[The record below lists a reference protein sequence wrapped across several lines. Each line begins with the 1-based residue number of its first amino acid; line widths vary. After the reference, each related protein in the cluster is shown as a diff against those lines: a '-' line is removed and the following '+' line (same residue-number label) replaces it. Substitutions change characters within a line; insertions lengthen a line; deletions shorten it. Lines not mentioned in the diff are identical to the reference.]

1 MARTIVVG
9 GGIIGASIAYHLA
22 LSGEEVRLLE
32 REEFF
37 GAESTAKCAGG
48 IRAQFTTPVNVAL
61 SLRSIACFSR
71 FEQEVGY
78 PADFRQVGYLFLAR
92 DEEQA
97 RACHERA
104 TFQRDLGV
112 PVEWLEPAEIRTLCP
127 ELELGD
133 IVGGN
138 FCRLDGIG
146 DPHGILNG
154 YIRAARDRGVV
165 IETETPVE
173 GFMVE
178 DGRVVGVQTGRGER
192 RGDRVVVAAGAW
204 SGRLAA
210 TLGAEVPIEPV
221 RRQIAT
227 TAPMPWIS
235 MDWPMMVDLG
245 SGLYMHPESGGMLL
259 GMANWQE
266 PPGFVTQ
273 VDEAFTTEIIL
284 AGMTRMPRLDE
295 ASIASSWAG
304 LYEVTP
310 DHHPILDRLPG
321 HPDVW
326 IAAGFSGHGFMH
338 APACGEVMAQLI
350 RGESPS
356 IDVSSLALSRFQTG
370 ALPDEAMVI

>member
-22 LSGEEVRLLE
+22 LSGEEVLLLE

-61 SLRSIACFSR
+61 SLRSIASFSR

-92 DEEQA
+92 DDEQA

-104 TFQRDLGV
+104 AFQRDLGV
-112 PVEWLEPAEIRTLCP
+112 PVEWLGPAEIRALCP

-165 IETETPVE
+165 IETETPVR
-173 GFMVE
+173 GFVVE
-178 DGRVVGVQTGRGER
+178 DGRVVGVQTGRGDR

-350 RGESPS
+350 RGEAPS

>member
-1 MARTIVVG
+1 MTRTIVIG

-22 LSGEEVRLLE
+22 GAGEQVHLLE
-32 REEFF
+32 REAFF

-48 IRAQFTTPVNVAL
+48 IRAQFTTPVNIAL

-71 FEQEVGY
+71 FEAEVGY
-78 PADFRQVGYLFLAR
+78 PADFRQVGYLFMAR
-92 DEEQA
+92 TADQES
-97 RACHERA
+97 ACHERA
-104 TFQRDLGV
+104 AFQRERGV
-112 PVEWLEPAEIRTLCP
+112 PVEWLDAKAIHALCP
-127 ELELGD
+127 ELDLTD
-133 IVGGN
+133 IAGGN
-138 FCRLDGIG
+138 YCRLDGIG
-146 DPHGILNG
+146 DPHGTLNG

-165 IETETPVE
+165 IETETPVLGFLLEE
-173 GFMVE
+173 GQ
-178 DGRVVGVQTGRGER
+178 VVGVRTS
-192 RGDRVVVAAGAW
+192 RGDRHAERIVIAAGAW

-210 TLGAEVPIEPV
+210 TLGVEVPIEPV

-227 TAPMPWIS
+227 TAPLPWIS
-235 MDWPMMVDLG
+235 MDWPMMVDLD

-273 VDEAFTTEIIL
+273 VDDSFTTEIIM

-338 APACGEVMAQLI
+338 APACGEVMAQLV
-350 RGESPS
+350 RGETPA
-356 IDVSSLALSRFQTG
+356 IDVSSLSLARFRSG